1 MDQMKQSGTLE
12 EKGISTASSLTP
24 SQFSFSSGVD
34 KEPCLS
40 PLTQQFLSQANPNVI
55 DFG

>member
-12 EKGISTASSLTP
+12 EKGISTASPLTP
-24 SQFSFSSGVD
+24 SQFFFSSGVY

-40 PLTQQFLSQANPNVI
+40 LLTWQILSQVNPNVI